1 MHAPAGLYHF
11 GMLKPTIRPLLA
23 SLTLATAL
31 AVAVPSHAQTTAP
44 ITEPGAI
51 ERLKPGQ
58 YLWAPQIA
66 PAGPVTMIVS
76 LKTQRAYV
84 YRNGVPIG
92 VTTVSSGKPG
102 YATPTGVFTILQKH
116 VDHHS
121 NIYNGAPMPYMQ
133 RLTWDGIALHAGA
146 LPGYPASH
154 GCVRLPLAF
163 AKLLYGVTQ
172 LGLTVVITD
181 EGLVPEVAPA
191 SNPLAAP
198 PADGH
203 RNPAPYTWNPQGS
216 PTGPVSIIVSG
227 RDRRVVVM
235 RNGKQIG
242 AAPLVLDEPITATQA
257 FNLRAIDAAGAHW
270 TRLPLPGT
278 PATAAGS
285 ELSPEERTKGHLPDG
300 FRQKVE
306 AILTP
311 GATMLVTRETL
322 ATSGT
327 GSRLAVLVTDPK

>member
-1 MHAPAGLYHF
+1 MRRL
-11 GMLKPTIRPLLA
+11 LPLLA
-23 SLTLATAL
+23 FALTTPTA
-31 AVAVPSHAQTTAP
+31 AQQQPVAVM
-44 ITEPGAI
+44 EPGAI
-51 ERLKPGQ
+51 ERLQPGE

-66 PAGPVTMIVS
+66 PNGPVAMIVN

-102 YATPTGVFTILQKH
+102 HATPTGVFTILQKD

-121 NIYNGAPMPYMQ
+121 SLYNNAPMPYMQ
-133 RLTWDGIALHAGA
+133 RLTWDGIALHAGS

-191 SNPLAAP
+191 ANPLAK
-198 PADGH
+198 PAVDGH
-203 RNPAPYTWNPQGS
+203 QSLTSYTWNPQLA
-216 PTGPVSIIVSG
+216 PTGPVSIVVSG
-227 RDRRVVVM
+227 RDRRIVVL

-242 AAPLVLDEPITATQA
+242 SASLVLDEPITTTQA
-257 FNLRAIDAAGAHW
+257 FNLRAIDEKGAHW
-270 TRLPLPGT
+270 SRLPLPGGGKN
-278 PATAAGS
+278 ATG
-285 ELSPEERTKGHLPDG
+285 ELTADERTKGHVPHA
-300 FRQKVE
+300 FREKLE

-327 GSRLAVLVTDPK
+327 GSKLAVLVTDAK